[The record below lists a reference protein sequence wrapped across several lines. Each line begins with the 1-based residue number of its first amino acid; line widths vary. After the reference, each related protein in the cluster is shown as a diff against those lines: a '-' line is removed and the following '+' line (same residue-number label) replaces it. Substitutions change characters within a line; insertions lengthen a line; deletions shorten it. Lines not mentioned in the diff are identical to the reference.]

1 MRARMWTAATSAHP
15 ISDSAPARCR
25 RCAAAAPGVASR
37 LGGILYDSHEFI
49 STVANSATGAMM
61 LWLLFFL
68 LPVFAGLTFIIIDW
82 RRAGLRDCDDTS
94 N

>member
-1 MRARMWTAATSAHP
+1 
-15 ISDSAPARCR
+15 
-25 RCAAAAPGVASR
+25 
-37 LGGILYDSHEFI
+37 
-49 STVANSATGAMM
+49 M